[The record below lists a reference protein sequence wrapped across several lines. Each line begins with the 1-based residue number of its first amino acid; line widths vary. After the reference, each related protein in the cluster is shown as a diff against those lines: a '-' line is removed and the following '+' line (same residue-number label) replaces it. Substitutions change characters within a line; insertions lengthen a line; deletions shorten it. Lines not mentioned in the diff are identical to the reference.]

1 VAWRVTAPPDHG
13 RRNPFGI
20 GTGHLCLRAAK
31 AGARDDMCLLICFFD
46 GSWGVDDASDCHGHG
61 AVRGGTVAKLANFVI
76 TPA

>member
-1 VAWRVTAPPDHG
+1 
-13 RRNPFGI
+13 
-20 GTGHLCLRAAK
+20 
-31 AGARDDMCLLICFFD
+31 MCLLICFFD